1 MDFEARL
8 RLGVRQFRV
17 FIETLN
23 FQFCVSSKKKTK
35 RLWEKREEKEAHKIT
50 ERVDFKKKKKN
61 NGEKDFRRAEEEEE
75 EGERRAREG
84 TCGGNGAV
92 EAWTDQDMDGFG
104 GASQGCV
111 CLACLVEIE
120 YDRSDVLFKG
130 E

>member
-1 MDFEARL
+1 M
-8 RLGVRQFRV
+8 
-17 FIETLN
+17 FI
-23 FQFCVSSKKKTK
+23 FVCRAKKKLWK

-50 ERVDFKKKKKN
+50 ERVDFKKKKKKN

-92 EAWTDQDMDGFG
+92 EAWTDEVVDGIG

-120 YDRSDVLFKG
+120 WDRSDVLFKG